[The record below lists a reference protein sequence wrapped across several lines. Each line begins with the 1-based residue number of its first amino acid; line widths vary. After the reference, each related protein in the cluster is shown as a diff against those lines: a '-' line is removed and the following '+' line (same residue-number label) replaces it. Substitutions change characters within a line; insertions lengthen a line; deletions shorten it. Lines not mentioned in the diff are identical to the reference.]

1 MKKFRYEITIEANA
15 EKEALIK
22 MQAVVTLVSK
32 LSANE
37 LDKLAYIVKNDP
49 VKLAMAKNALGV

>member
-1 MKKFRYEITIEANA
+1 MKKFKYTVTIEAA
-15 EKEALIK
+15 EEKEALIK

-32 LSANE
+32 LNAKE

>member
-1 MKKFRYEITIEANA
+1 MKKFRYEITIEGNA

>member
-1 MKKFRYEITIEANA
+1 MKKFRYEITIEASA
-15 EKEALIK
+15 EKEALVK

-32 LSANE
+32 LTAQE
-37 LDKLAYIVKNDP
+37 LDKLAYIVKHDP

>member
-1 MKKFRYEITIEANA
+1 MKKFRYELTIEATA
-15 EKEALIK
+15 EKEALVK

>member
-1 MKKFRYEITIEANA
+1 MKKFKYTVSIEAEE
-15 EKEALIK
+15 EKEAIVK

-32 LSANE
+32 LSAKE

>member
-1 MKKFRYEITIEANA
+1 MKKFKYTVSIEAVE

-32 LSANE
+32 LNAKE